1 MPISSLVS
9 LSLVSLAAILDQ
21 ISLTMA
27 LPPPSSLQKSP
38 FLKTHL
44 NRRKER
50 ERRKEKN
57 RGEKIFHSYLPDKKK
72 TITRIVTNF
81 GQRLKKNLHNL
92 FFLPDGSI
100 FPPLSSFFHG
110 EKTTLHHIIFPP
122 PLKKFHSSLLPLP
135 VSHFFLLSKRL
146 EGPISCTFCQVHP
159 LPLFFLLLLFIC
171 LVVRIVPSPIT

>member
-72 TITRIVTNF
+72 TITRIVTNV
-81 GQRLKKNLHNL
+81 GQRLKKMFII
-92 FFLPDGSI
+92 FFLARWIHFS
-100 FPPLSSFFHG
+100 PLSLPSSMV
-110 EKTTLHHIIFPP
+110 KRPRYTT
-122 PLKKFHSSLLPLP
+122 
-135 VSHFFLLSKRL
+135 
-146 EGPISCTFCQVHP
+146 
-159 LPLFFLLLLFIC
+159 LFFLLL
-171 LVVRIVPSPIT
+171 